1 MLIWLSFFISLA
13 LIVIIARRS
22 LWLALIIG
30 AVVLGLCNL
39 SFSELSA
46 EIWRTISSADILLLA
61 IAVGLIPLIGG
72 SLQRSGLL
80 ADLVNN
86 LQVKRQIF
94 LGLSPAL
101 MGLLPIPGGALLSAP
116 MLGKAGDDIKCED
129 YAAINVWFRH
139 ILILIYPLGALLP
152 SSKMAGLN
160 IYSIILYILPAFFL
174 LFILGYFF
182 FLFSI
187 KGDMPR
193 PHKFNLKKLIVP
205 LIIILTAPIIHITL
219 SSFSGIMDEI
229 SLLIGISSSLILT
242 AIIGKLGKADFKK
255 IFFQM
260 RPWKYFLIIIG
271 VFMFLHVFKAS
282 PVSDQIST
290 IVFSKSFLI
299 IFIGAFLSLATGRV
313 QLPIS
318 ILIPIYISAFGA
330 AELTPLAFAIMYVAV
345 YIGYMIS
352 PVHPCVS
359 VSIEYFGAKYK
370 DFAGKLLLPS
380 IIGFGFSYL
389 AAIILL

>member
-1 MLIWLSFFISLA
+1 MLIWISFLVALA
-13 LIVIIARRS
+13 LIVIIARKS

-30 AVVLGLCNL
+30 AVVLGLFNL
-39 SFSELSA
+39 SLPKLGE
-46 EIWRTISSADILLLA
+46 EIVRTITQTDILLLA
-61 IAVGLIPLIGG
+61 IAVGLIPMIGG
-72 SLQRSGLL
+72 SLQVSGLL
-80 ADLVNN
+80 RDLVDN
-86 LQVKRQIF
+86 LQLKRQVF

-101 MGLLPIPGGALLSAP
+101 MGILPIPGGALLSAP
-116 MLGKAGDDIKCED
+116 MLIRAGEDISDDH

-152 SSKMAGLN
+152 ASKMAGLN
-160 IYSIILYILPAFFL
+160 IYSIILFILPAFFL
-174 LFILGYFF
+174 LFFLGYFF
-182 FLFSI
+182 FLRSI

-193 PHKFNLKKLIVP
+193 PQKLNISKLLVP

-219 SSFSGIMDEI
+219 SNLGMMDEI

-242 AIIGKLGKADFKK
+242 AIIGKLNFTDFKT
-255 IFFQM
+255 IFQKM

-271 VFMFLHVFKAS
+271 VFLFLHVFQAS
-282 PVSDQIST
+282 PVSEEISK

-318 ILIPIYISAFGA
+318 ILIPIYISTYGA

-359 VSIEYFGAKYK
+359 VSIEFYGAKYK

-380 IIGFGFSYL
+380 LIGFGCSYI
-389 AAIILL
+389 AALVLL